1 MVVLATCI
9 GLLCII
15 LADSLSNAA
24 EVLLALLAA
33 VALFVPLTL
42 MVKIVA
48 MNKAT
53 YASVATGV
61 VSNVL
66 SDVSDTV
73 GWSDSDEE
81 DQAATE

>member
-1 MVVLATCI
+1 MVVLAI

-42 MVKIVA
+42 MV
-48 MNKAT
+48 
-53 YASVATGV
+53 S
-61 VSNVL
+61 S
-66 SDVSDTV
+66 
-73 GWSDSDEE
+73 
-81 DQAATE
+81 Q